1 MSKRALRRGESKG
14 GDQEVGKKTPL
25 VVGLDIGTTK
35 ICTVVGEV
43 EDGQVNI
50 IGLGT
55 HPSKGLRKGVVIN
68 IESTVQSIKKAV
80 EEAELMADCHIT
92 SVYAG
97 IAGGHI
103 KGINSHG
110 VIAIKNKEIG
120 QNDVKRV
127 IDAASAVAIPM
138 DREVIHIIPQE
149 FIVDDQDG
157 IKDPVGMSGVRLEG
171 RVHIVTG
178 AITSAQ
184 NIIKCANRAGL
195 DVDDI
200 VLEQLGS
207 SEAVLTPEEKDLGV
221 AIIDIGGGTTDLV
234 IFSNGSIKHTAV
246 FSLAG
251 NHITS
256 DISMGLRTPIEEA
269 EKIKIRYG
277 CALTSMIG
285 RDETIEVPSVGGR
298 KPRILSRQTLGEI
311 IEPRVE
317 EILSLVHNEVMRTG
331 YGNLIASGI
340 VLTGGSSIMEGVPE
354 LAEQIFNVPV
364 RRGTPIG
371 IGGLVDLVNSPLYAT
386 GVGLVLYGSRNKSQS
401 RFKVGEGNIFSKVT
415 HRMKEW
421 IGEFF

>member
-1 MSKRALRRGESKG
+1 
-14 GDQEVGKKTPL
+14 VGKKDPL

-35 ICTVVGEV
+35 ICSVVGEV
-43 EDGQVNI
+43 ADGQCNI

-55 HPSKGLRKGVVIN
+55 HPSKGLRKGVVVN
-68 IESTVQSIKKAV
+68 IESTVQSIKKAI
-80 EEAELMADCHIT
+80 EEAELMAGCHIT

-110 VIAIKNKEIG
+110 VIAVKNREIG
-120 QNDVKRV
+120 PNDVKRV

-138 DREVIHIIPQE
+138 DREVIHILPQE

-256 DISMGLRTPIEEA
+256 DISMGLRTPMEEA
-269 EKIKIRYG
+269 EKIKIRFG
-277 CALTSMIG
+277 CALTSLV
-285 RDETIEVPSVGGR
+285 RKDETIEVPSVGGR
-298 KPRILSRQTLGEI
+298 KPRVLSKQTLTEI
-311 IEPRVE
+311 VEPRVE
-317 EILSLVHNEVMRTG
+317 EILTLVHNEVLRTG
-331 YGNLIASGI
+331 YGNLIASGVI
-340 VLTGGSSIMEGVPE
+340 LTGGSVIMEGVPE

-364 RRGTPIG
+364 RRGNPIG
-371 IGGLVDLVNSPLYAT
+371 ISGLVDLVNSPIYAT
-386 GVGLVLYGSRNKSQS
+386 GVGLVLYGSRKKVQS
-401 RFKVGEGNIFSKVT
+401 RFKVGEGNIFTKVT
-415 HRMKEW
+415 HRMREW

>member
-1 MSKRALRRGESKG
+1 MSKK
-14 GDQEVGKKTPL
+14 DPL

-35 ICTVVGEV
+35 ICTVVGEMA
-43 EDGQVNI
+43 DGQVNI

-80 EEAELMADCHIT
+80 EEAELMAGVHLT
-92 SVYAG
+92 SVYVG
-97 IAGGHI
+97 ISGGHI

-110 VIAIKNKEIG
+110 VIAVKNKEITP
-120 QNDVKRV
+120 NDVKRV

-149 FIVDDQDG
+149 FIVDNQDG
-157 IKDPVGMSGVRLEG
+157 IRDPVGMSGVRLEG

-207 SEAVLTPEEKDLGV
+207 SEAVLTPEERELGA

-251 NHITS
+251 SHITN
-256 DISMGLRTPIEEA
+256 DLSMGLRTPVEEA

-277 CALTSMIG
+277 CALTALVH

-298 KPRILSRQTLGEI
+298 KPRVLSRQTLAEI
-311 IEPRVE
+311 VEPRVE
-317 EILSLVHNEVMRTG
+317 EILTLVHNEVIRTG

-340 VLTGGSSIMEGVPE
+340 ILTGGSALLEGIPE
-354 LAEQIFNVPV
+354 LAEQVFNMPV

-371 IGGLVDLVNSPLYAT
+371 IGGLADLVNSPMYAT
-386 GVGLVLYGSRNKSQS
+386 GVGLVLYGSKNKAQS

-415 HRMKEW
+415 HRMREW

>member
-1 MSKRALRRGESKG
+1 MR
-14 GDQEVGKKTPL
+14 KKDPL

-43 EDGQVNI
+43 AEGEVNI

-80 EEAELMADCHIT
+80 EEAELMAGSHIT

-110 VIAIKNKEIG
+110 VIAVKNREIG
-120 QNDVKRV
+120 PNDVKRV

-207 SEAVLTPEEKDLGV
+207 SEAVLSPEEKELGV

-234 IFSNGSIKHTAV
+234 IFSNGAIKHTSV

-251 NHITS
+251 SHITN
-256 DISMGLRTPIEEA
+256 DISMGLRTPVEEA

-277 CALTSMIG
+277 CSLASMV
-285 RDETIEVPSVGGR
+285 RKDETIEVPSVGGR
-298 KPRILSRQTLGEI
+298 KPRVLSRQTLAEI

-317 EILSLVHNEVMRTG
+317 EILTFVQNEVVKTG
-331 YGNLIASGI
+331 YGNLIASGVI
-340 VLTGGSSIMEGVPE
+340 LTGGSTIMEGMPE
-354 LAEQIFNVPV
+354 LAEQIFNLPV

-371 IGGLVDLVNSPLYAT
+371 IGGLVDLVNSPMYAT
-386 GVGLVLYGSRNKSQS
+386 GVGLVLYGSKNMVKS

-415 HRMKEW
+415 HRMREW

>member
-1 MSKRALRRGESKG
+1 MSKNES
-14 GDQEVGKKTPL
+14 L

-35 ICTVVGEV
+35 ICTIVGEV
-43 EDGQVNI
+43 ENGQVNI

-55 HPSKGLRKGVVIN
+55 HPSKGLRKGVVVN

-80 EEAELMADCHIT
+80 EEAELMAGEHLT

-110 VIAIKNKEIG
+110 VIAVKNKEIG
-120 QNDVKRV
+120 PSDVKRV

-207 SEAVLTPEEKDLGV
+207 SDAVLTPEERELGV

-234 IFSNGSIKHTAV
+234 IFSGGSIKHTAV

-251 NHITS
+251 SHVTN
-256 DISMGLRTPIEEA
+256 DISMGLRTPVEDA

-277 CALTSMIG
+277 CALTSLVHK
-285 RDETIEVPSVGGR
+285 DETVEVPSVGGR
-298 KPRILSRQTLGEI
+298 KPRVLSRYTLAEI

-317 EILSLVHNEVMRTG
+317 EILSLVNNEILRTG
-331 YGNLIASGI
+331 YVNLMASGI
-340 VLTGGSSIMEGVPE
+340 ILTGGSALLEGVPE

-364 RRGTPIG
+364 RRGVPIG
-371 IGGLVDLVNSPLYAT
+371 IGGLVDLVNSPMYAT
-386 GVGLVLYGSRNKSQS
+386 GVGLVLYGSRNKAQS

-415 HRMKEW
+415 HRMREW

>member
-1 MSKRALRRGESKG
+1 M
-14 GDQEVGKKTPL
+14 GKKDSL

-35 ICTVVGEV
+35 ICAVVGEAV
-43 EDGQVNI
+43 NGQVDI
-50 IGLGT
+50 IGIGT
-55 HPSKGLRKGVVIN
+55 HPSKGLRKGVVVN

-80 EEAELMADCHIT
+80 EEAELMAGCHIT

-110 VIAIKNKEIG
+110 VIAVKNREIG
-120 QNDVKRV
+120 ASDVRRV

-149 FIVDDQDG
+149 YIVDDQDG
-157 IKDPVGMSGVRLEG
+157 IKDPAGMSGVRLEG

-184 NIIKCANRAGL
+184 NIIKCTNRAGL

-207 SEAVLTPEEKDLGV
+207 SEAVLSPEERELGA

-251 NHITS
+251 SHITN
-256 DISMGLRTPIEEA
+256 DISMGLRTPAEEA

-277 CALTSMIG
+277 CSLASLV
-285 RDETIEVPSVGGR
+285 RKDETIEVPSVGGR
-298 KPRILSRQTLGEI
+298 RPRVLSRQTLADI

-317 EILSLVHNEVMRTG
+317 EILTLVHNEVVRTG
-331 YGNLIASGI
+331 YENLIASGI
-340 VLTGGSSIMEGVPE
+340 ILTGGSSIMEGMPE
-354 LAEQIFNVPV
+354 LAEQIFNLPV
-364 RRGTPIG
+364 RRGTPVG
-371 IGGLVDLVNSPLYAT
+371 IGGLIDLVSSPMYAT
-386 GVGLVLYGSRNKSQS
+386 GVGLVLYGSKNKAKA
-401 RFKVGEGNIFSKVT
+401 RFKVGEGNVFTKVT
-415 HRMKEW
+415 HRMREW
-421 IGEFF
+421 IGDFF

>member
-1 MSKRALRRGESKG
+1 
-14 GDQEVGKKTPL
+14 VGKRDPL

-35 ICTVVGEV
+35 ICAVVGEV
-43 EDGQVNI
+43 ADGQVNI

-55 HPSKGLRKGVVIN
+55 YPSKGLRKGVVVN
-68 IESTVQSIKKAV
+68 IESTVHSIKRAI
-80 EEAELMADCHIT
+80 EEAELMAGCHIT

-110 VIAIKNKEIG
+110 VIAVKNREIG
-120 QNDVKRV
+120 PSDVKRV

-184 NIIKCANRAGL
+184 NIIKCANKAGL

-207 SEAVLTPEEKDLGV
+207 SEAVLTTEEKELGA
-221 AIIDIGGGTTDLV
+221 AIIDIGGGTTDLI
-234 IFSNGSIKHTAV
+234 IFANGAIKHTAV
-246 FSLAG
+246 VSLAG
-251 NHITS
+251 SHVTS
-256 DISMGLRTPIEEA
+256 DISMGLRTPLEEA
-269 EKIKIRYG
+269 EKIKLRYG
-277 CALTSMIG
+277 CALTAMV
-285 RDETIEVPSVGGR
+285 RKDETIEVPSVGGR
-298 KPRILSRQTLGEI
+298 KPRVLSRQTLAEI
-311 IEPRVE
+311 IEPRAE
-317 EILSLVHNEVMRTG
+317 EILTLVHHEVGKTE
-331 YGNLIASGI
+331 YSSLIASGI
-340 VLTGGSSIMEGVPE
+340 ILTGGSVLLEGMPE
-354 LAEQIFNVPV
+354 LAEQIFNLPV

-371 IGGLVDLVNSPLYAT
+371 IGGLVDLVNSPMYAT
-386 GVGLVLYGSRNKSQS
+386 GVGLVLYGSRNRVQS
-401 RFKVGEGNIFSKVT
+401 RFKIGEGNIFTKVT

>member
-1 MSKRALRRGESKG
+1 MA
-14 GDQEVGKKTPL
+14 KKDSL
-25 VVGLDIGTTK
+25 VIGLDIGTTK
-35 ICTVVGEV
+35 ICTVVGEIS
-43 EDGQVNI
+43 EGQVNI

-55 HPSKGLRKGVVIN
+55 FPSKGLRKGVVVN
-68 IESTVQSIKKAV
+68 IESTVHSLKKAG
-80 EEAELMADCHIT
+80 EEAELMAGYHLT
-92 SVYAG
+92 SAYAG

-110 VIAIKNKEIG
+110 VIAVKNREIG
-120 QNDVKRV
+120 PNDVKRV
-127 IDAASAVAIPM
+127 IDAASAVAMPM

-184 NIIKCANRAGL
+184 NIIKCANKAGL

-234 IFSNGSIKHTAV
+234 IFSNGAIKHTSV

-251 NHITS
+251 SHITN
-256 DISMGLRTPIEEA
+256 DISMGLRTPVEEA
-269 EKIKIRYG
+269 EKIKIKYG
-277 CALTSMIG
+277 CALTSLV
-285 RDETIEVPSVGGR
+285 RKDETIEVPSVGGR
-298 KPRILSRQTLGEI
+298 KPRVLSRQTLAEI
-311 IEPRVE
+311 VEPRVE
-317 EILSLVHNEVMRTG
+317 EILTLVHNEVVKTG
-331 YGNLIASGI
+331 FADLLASGI
-340 VLTGGSSIMEGVPE
+340 VLTGGSAILEGMPE
-354 LAEQIFNVPV
+354 LAEQIFNLPV
-364 RRGTPIG
+364 RRGGPIG
-371 IGGLVDLVNSPLYAT
+371 IGGLVDLVASPMYAT
-386 GVGLVLYGSRNKSQS
+386 GVGLVLYGSRNKGQS

-415 HRMKEW
+415 HRMREW
-421 IGEFF
+421 IEEFF

>member
-1 MSKRALRRGESKG
+1 MGNLEG
-14 GDQEVGKKTPL
+14 GDEEVGKKDPL

-43 EDGQVNI
+43 SDGQVNI

-55 HPSKGLRKGVVIN
+55 CPSKGLRKGVVIN
-68 IESTVQSIKKAV
+68 IESTVHSIKKAV
-80 EEAELMADCHIT
+80 EEAELMAGYHLT

-110 VIAIKNKEIG
+110 VIAVKNREIG
-120 QNDVKRV
+120 ARDVKRV
-127 IDAASAVAIPM
+127 LDAPRAVAIPM

-207 SEAVLTPEEKDLGV
+207 SDAVLTPEEKELGV
-221 AIIDIGGGTTDLV
+221 AIIDIGGGTTDLI
-234 IFSNGSIKHTAV
+234 IFANGSIKHTAV
-246 FSLAG
+246 VSLAG
-251 NHITS
+251 SHITS
-256 DISMGLRTPIEEA
+256 DISMGLRTPLEEA
-269 EKIKIRYG
+269 EKIKKRYG
-277 CALTSMIG
+277 CSLSSMV
-285 RDETIEVPSVGGR
+285 RKDETIEVPSVGGR
-298 KPRILSRQTLGEI
+298 KPRVLSRQTLAEI

-317 EILSLVHNEVMRTG
+317 EILSLVHNEMLKTG
-331 YGNLIASGI
+331 YGNLIASGVI
-340 VLTGGSSIMEGVPE
+340 LTGGSAILEGVPE
-354 LAEQIFNVPV
+354 LAEQVFNLPV
-364 RRGTPIG
+364 RRGTPMG
-371 IGGLVDLVNSPLYAT
+371 IGGLVDLVNSPIYAT
-386 GVGLVLYGSRNKSQS
+386 GVGLVLS
-401 RFKVGEGNIFSKVT
+401 
-415 HRMKEW
+415 
-421 IGEFF
+421 

>member
-1 MSKRALRRGESKG
+1 M
-14 GDQEVGKKTPL
+14 GKKDSL

-43 EDGQVNI
+43 SNGQVNI

-55 HPSKGLRKGVVIN
+55 FPSKGLRKGVVVN

-110 VIAIKNKEIG
+110 VIAIKNREITSH
-120 QNDVKRV
+120 DVKRV

-138 DREVIHIIPQE
+138 DREIIHIIPQE
-149 FIVDDQDG
+149 YIVDDQDG

-171 RVHIVTG
+171 KVHIVTG

-195 DVDDI
+195 DVNDI

-207 SEAVLTPEEKDLGV
+207 SDAVLSPEEKELGA
-221 AIIDIGGGTTDLV
+221 AIVDIGGGTTDLV
-234 IFSNGSIKHTAV
+234 IFSNGSIRHTAV

-251 NHITS
+251 SHITN
-256 DISMGLRTPIEEA
+256 DISVGLRTPVEEA

-277 CALTSMIG
+277 CALASMV
-285 RDETIEVPSVGGR
+285 RKDETIEVPSVGGR
-298 KPRILSRQTLGEI
+298 KPRILSRQTLAEI

-317 EILSLVHNEVMRTG
+317 EILSLVRDEVVRMD
-331 YGNLIASGI
+331 YGNLLASGVI
-340 VLTGGSSIMEGVPE
+340 LTGGSAILEGMAE
-354 LAEQIFNVPV
+354 LAEQVFNLPV

-371 IGGLVDLVNSPLYAT
+371 IGGLVDLVNSPIYAT
-386 GVGLVLYGSRNKSQS
+386 GVGLVLYGSRNIAQS
-401 RFKVGEGNIFSKVT
+401 RFKVGEGNVFSKVT
-415 HRMKEW
+415 QRMKEW

>member
-1 MSKRALRRGESKG
+1 M
-14 GDQEVGKKTPL
+14 GKKDSL

-43 EDGQVNI
+43 SDGQVNI

-55 HPSKGLRKGVVIN
+55 FPSKGLRKGVVIN

-80 EEAELMADCHIT
+80 EEAELMAGCHLT

-110 VIAIKNKEIG
+110 VIAVKNREIG

-127 IDAASAVAIPM
+127 IDAASAVAMPM

-184 NIIKCANRAGL
+184 NIIKCANKAGL

-234 IFSNGSIKHTAV
+234 IFSNGAIKHTCV

-251 NHITS
+251 SHITS
-256 DISMGLRTPIEEA
+256 DLSMGLRTPVEDA
-269 EKIKIRYG
+269 EKIKIKYG
-277 CALTSMIG
+277 CSLAALV
-285 RDETIEVPSVGGR
+285 RKDETIEVPSVGGR
-298 KPRILSRQTLGEI
+298 KPRVLSRQTLAEI

-317 EILSLVHNEVMRTG
+317 EILTLVHNEVVRTG
-331 YGNLIASGI
+331 FANLLASGI
-340 VLTGGSSIMEGVPE
+340 VLTGGSVILEGVPE
-354 LAEQIFNVPV
+354 LAEQIFNLPV

-371 IGGLVDLVNSPLYAT
+371 IGGLVDLVASPMYAT
-386 GVGLVLYGSRNKSQS
+386 GVGLVLYGSRNKGQS

-415 HRMKEW
+415 HRMREW

>member
-1 MSKRALRRGESKG
+1 VSKKDS
-14 GDQEVGKKTPL
+14 L

-35 ICTVVGEV
+35 ICTVVAEV
-43 EDGQVNI
+43 VEGQVNI

-68 IESTVQSIKKAV
+68 IESTVQSIKKAI
-80 EEAELMADCHIT
+80 EEAELMAGVHLT

-110 VIAIKNKEIG
+110 VIAVKNKEIG
-120 QNDVKRV
+120 PNDVKRV
-127 IDAASAVAIPM
+127 IDAASAVAMPM

-207 SEAVLTPEEKDLGV
+207 SEAVLTQEERDLGA

-234 IFSNGSIKHTAV
+234 IFSSGAIKHTAV

-251 NHITS
+251 SHVTN
-256 DISMGLRTPIEEA
+256 DISMGLRTPAEEA

-277 CALTSMIG
+277 CALTSLV
-285 RDETIEVPSVGGR
+285 RKDDTIEVPSVGGR
-298 KPRILSRQTLGEI
+298 KPRILSRYTLAEI

-317 EILSLVHNEVMRTG
+317 EILALVHNEILRTG

-340 VLTGGSSIMEGVPE
+340 ILTGGSALLEGIPE
-354 LAEQIFNVPV
+354 LAEQVFNVPV

-371 IGGLVDLVNSPLYAT
+371 IAGLVDLVNSPMYAT
-386 GVGLVLYGSRNKSQS
+386 GVGLVLYGSRNMAQS

-415 HRMKEW
+415 HRMREW

>member
-1 MSKRALRRGESKG
+1 MEESQG
-14 GDQEVGKKTPL
+14 GGKVTVGKKEPV
-25 VVGLDIGTTK
+25 VVGLDLGTTK
-35 ICTVVGEV
+35 ICTVVGEMV
-43 EDGQVNI
+43 DDRVNI

-55 HPSKGLRKGVVIN
+55 CPSKGLRKGVVIN

-80 EEAELMADCHIT
+80 EEAELMAGCEIT

-110 VIAIKNKEIG
+110 VIAVKNREITA
-120 QNDVKRV
+120 NDVKRV

-184 NIIKCANRAGL
+184 NIIKCGNRAGL

-207 SEAVLTPEEKDLGV
+207 SEAVLTPEEKELGV
-221 AIIDIGGGTTDLV
+221 AIIDIGGGTTDLI
-234 IFSNGSIKHTAV
+234 IFANGSIKHTAV
-246 FSLAG
+246 VSLAG
-251 NHITS
+251 SHITS
-256 DISMGLRTPIEEA
+256 DISMGLRTPLEEA

-277 CALTSMIG
+277 CCLASMV
-285 RDETIEVPSVGGR
+285 RKDETVEVPSVGGR
-298 KPRILSRQTLGEI
+298 KPRVLSRQTLAEI

-317 EILSLVHNEVMRTG
+317 EILTLVQNEVARTG
-331 YGNLIASGI
+331 FGNLIASGI
-340 VLTGGSSIMEGVPE
+340 ILTGGSTLLEGMPE
-354 LAEQIFNVPV
+354 LAEQIFNLPV
-364 RRGTPIG
+364 RRGTPTG
-371 IGGLVDLVNSPLYAT
+371 IGGLVDMVNSPIYAT
-386 GVGLVLYGSRNKSQS
+386 GVGLVLYGSRNKEQA